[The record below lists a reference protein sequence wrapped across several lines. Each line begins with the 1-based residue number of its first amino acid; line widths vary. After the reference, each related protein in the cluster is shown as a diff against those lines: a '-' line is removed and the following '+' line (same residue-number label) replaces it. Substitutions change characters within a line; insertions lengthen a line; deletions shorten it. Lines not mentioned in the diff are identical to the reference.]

1 MRQDYFDLKEFE
13 RLLEFTIG
21 TGNDCFV
28 LVACKYREIVLFFSY
43 KG

>member
-13 RLLEFTIG
+13 RVQLVHVKI
-21 TGNDCFV
+21 CFV

>member
-1 MRQDYFDLKEFE
+1 MRQDYFDLKKV
-13 RLLEFTIG
+13 RMRTIG